1 MNTNFKTALFGGFDR
16 EDVVSYIQQT
26 SRENQQRVSALEE
39 ENHGLQERNR
49 AMEAELNTLRRAVL
63 ENSAAADTCLQL
75 QTQLRELQEQAQKL
89 QKETEYL
96 RAQAAEYQSLKDHIA
111 DIEISAHRRTEEFRA
126 KAIEQ
131 LRQLTRQQE
140 TWCAQSRAKY
150 AELNRQFCQ
159 KLALAQQTLAE
170 PDLSGFQEMEAGLR
184 QLAAAILIFSGS
196 IAFFD
201 TKFFPRRFF
210 RPGLAAALLLLVQS
224 AYLIAR
230 PIRLWAL
237 CVFCMGLTAAVTDL
251 LLAAGLCLS
260 AGAFRI
266 VGISVGMCLT
276 CAFLMRSVRQMEP
289 ARGAAWGAA
298 MGLCLGLLGDEPD
311 LAPMAVLGLSCA
323 ALSRVRSAPAPVC
336 IGTFWAIGGGCTLL
350 FGTEEPLYRM
360 IELFSGGILSLLPL
374 PRLSLPPEK
383 KRAQPEKPPRP
394 DRLAKPAA
402 ALRDLYD
409 SFFRG
414 TAPEKPENPSVVFDR
429 AAEQVCRRCILR
441 DTCWRQNYSA
451 TYNAFNDACPRLLQQ
466 GEAQAGDFPLYF
478 TSRCVHLSDFVGAVN
493 VELRSYLLRQQYH
506 RRLSE
511 VRDQAREQYAQLG
524 DMLASAGPAVPAG
537 AQAMGYGVASSL
549 RPRQGQSVCG
559 DQLDSFEVGDTVY
572 LLLSDGMGS
581 GEAAHR
587 EAAMTVRLLRQFLE
601 AGIEPGPAL
610 KTLNT
615 ALSLRGESGGGFTTI
630 DLLALQRASGQAA
643 LYKYGAAPSYLKR
656 SGSVSRYTGQS
667 LPAGLQAVREA
678 PECTRLQLTAG
689 SFFVMVSDGIA
700 DAGNDEWLQ
709 NLLAGWSGRDA
720 NALVSLIL
728 AESRGRKG
736 LEDDCAVLVLHLSSG
751 EKKPV

>member
-1 MNTNFKTALFGGFDR
+1 
-16 EDVVSYIQQT
+16 
-26 SRENQQRVSALEE
+26 
-39 ENHGLQERNR
+39 
-49 AMEAELNTLRRAVL
+49 
-63 ENSAAADTCLQL
+63 
-75 QTQLRELQEQAQKL
+75 
-89 QKETEYL
+89 
-96 RAQAAEYQSLKDHIA
+96 
-111 DIEISAHRRTEEFRA
+111 
-126 KAIEQ
+126 
-131 LRQLTRQQE
+131 
-140 TWCAQSRAKY
+140 
-150 AELNRQFCQ
+150 
-159 KLALAQQTLAE
+159 
-170 PDLSGFQEMEAGLR
+170 
-184 QLAAAILIFSGS
+184 
-196 IAFFD
+196 
-201 TKFFPRRFF
+201 
-210 RPGLAAALLLLVQS
+210 
-224 AYLIAR
+224 
-230 PIRLWAL
+230 
-237 CVFCMGLTAAVTDL
+237 MGLTAAATDLLLRRRDRLPL

-451 TYNAFNDACPRLLQQ
+451 TYNAFNDACPRLLQR

-478 TSRCVHLSDFVGAVN
+478 TSRCVHLSNFVGAVN

>member
-1 MNTNFKTALFGGFDR
+1 MKLLPLPREKRRLLEPLGRAALTCLLTAGSFGGLCAPLPLA
-16 EDVVSYIQQT
+16 IT
-26 SRENQQRVSALEE
+26 
-39 ENHGLQERNR
+39 
-49 AMEAELNTLRRAVL
+49 
-63 ENSAAADTCLQL
+63 AAAGPGLPGLCCVLGCGL
-75 QTQLRELQEQAQKL
+75 GAFLFL
-89 QKETEYL
+89 
-96 RAQAAEYQSLKDHIA
+96 
-111 DIEISAHRRTEEFRA
+111 
-126 KAIEQ
+126 
-131 LRQLTRQQE
+131 
-140 TWCAQSRAKY
+140 
-150 AELNRQFCQ
+150 
-159 KLALAQQTLAE
+159 
-170 PDLSGFQEMEAGLR
+170 PFQAGLR

-237 CVFCMGLTAAVTDL
+237 CVFCMGLTAAVTDLLLRRRDRLPL

-383 KRAQPEKPPRP
+383 KRVQPEKPPRP

-451 TYNAFNDACPRLLQQ
+451 TYNAFNDACPRLLQR

-511 VRDQAREQYAQLG
+511 VRDQAREQ
-524 DMLASAGPAVPAG
+524 
-537 AQAMGYGVASSL
+537 
-549 RPRQGQSVCG
+549 
-559 DQLDSFEVGDTVY
+559 
-572 LLLSDGMGS
+572 
-581 GEAAHR
+581 
-587 EAAMTVRLLRQFLE
+587 
-601 AGIEPGPAL
+601 
-610 KTLNT
+610 
-615 ALSLRGESGGGFTTI
+615 
-630 DLLALQRASGQAA
+630 
-643 LYKYGAAPSYLKR
+643 
-656 SGSVSRYTGQS
+656 
-667 LPAGLQAVREA
+667 
-678 PECTRLQLTAG
+678 
-689 SFFVMVSDGIA
+689 
-700 DAGNDEWLQ
+700 
-709 NLLAGWSGRDA
+709 
-720 NALVSLIL
+720 
-728 AESRGRKG
+728 
-736 LEDDCAVLVLHLSSG
+736 
-751 EKKPV
+751 